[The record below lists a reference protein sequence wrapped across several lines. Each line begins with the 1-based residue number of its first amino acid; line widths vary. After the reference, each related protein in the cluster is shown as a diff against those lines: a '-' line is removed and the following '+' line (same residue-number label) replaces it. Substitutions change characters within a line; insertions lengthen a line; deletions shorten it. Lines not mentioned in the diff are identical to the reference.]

1 MEKAID
7 MNEWFNGAKEVKS
20 TIDLIEL
27 SDFTNFNMIR
37 KGLHIRAPKITLLM
51 NPTAYQNLFN
61 EVEKAA
67 KAEGII
73 MSFVEDTDSFTLAFK

>member
-1 MEKAID
+1 MEKEINMD
-7 MNEWFNGAKEVKS
+7 EWFNGAKEVKS
-20 TIDLIEL
+20 TIDMINL

-37 KGLHIRAPKITLLM
+37 RGLHIKAPKVTLLM

-67 KAEGII
+67 KADDII
-73 MSFVEDTDSFTLAFK
+73 MSFVEDGDSFTLAFK